1 MPPKKAEAKGGKD
14 TGPDPKACA
23 AVFEKAFKAQCAA
36 HEISPLSLDYGDG
49 SAVFARLAAHPA
61 LLPSSSTTGMVPAHT
76 KSLIDAVTGFTLR
89 VDPEK
94 LIQGYPFLQTLALW
108 SANVRDEG
116 AAAVGAFLATNR
128 SLTALELSDCA
139 LGPRGCK
146 AIADGLERNATLT
159 RLNLDGNPGISD
171 AGVEA
176 LSGLRYNCALASLSL
191 CYCGLTAAG
200 GEKLTGGLMKCA
212 MLKTLELRGNRL
224 GAAGVLP
231 VLHHVQKGSG
241 LFRLGLADTSWDAEP
256 EVHSALLAAMEANPN
271 TCEWDLTGARM
282 GDANAYRL
290 LQLSKKEPP
299 ATEPKPGEGPFV
311 NGRASVGGRHLCELT
326 LTEQLDPI
334 LYRQI
339 LDSCAANKKD
349 WLKKNKKKGGKGK
362 GKGKKKK

>member
-1 MPPKKAEAKGGKD
+1 MLARCHGLGD
-14 TGPDPKACA
+14 CTGLVAD
-23 AVFEKAFKAQCAA
+23 VLQRA
-36 HEISPLSLDYGDG
+36 HY
-49 SAVFARLAAHPA
+49 V
-61 LLPSSSTTGMVPAHT
+61 V
-76 KSLIDAVTGFTLR
+76 V
-89 VDPEK
+89 
-94 LIQGYPFLQTLALW
+94 
-108 SANVRDEG
+108 
-116 AAAVGAFLATNR
+116 
-128 SLTALELSDCA
+128 
-139 LGPRGCK
+139 
-146 AIADGLERNATLT
+146 ER
-159 RLNLDGNPGISD
+159 
-171 AGVEA
+171 
-176 LSGLRYNCALASLSL
+176 
-191 CYCGLTAAG
+191 
-200 GEKLTGGLMKCA
+200 
-212 MLKTLELRGNRL
+212 LRGNRL

-256 EVHSALLAAMEANPN
+256 EVHAALLAAIEANPN

-311 NGRASVGGRHLCELT
+311 NGRPSVGGRHLCELT

>member
-23 AVFEKAFKAQCAA
+23 AVFEKAFKAQCAS

-61 LLPSSSTTGMVPAHT
+61 LLPSSSTAGMVPAHT

-200 GEKLTGGLMKCA
+200 GDKLTGGLMKCA

-256 EVHSALLAAMEANPN
+256 EVHAALLAAMEANPN

-311 NGRASVGGRHLCELT
+311 NGRPSVGGRHLCELT